1 MGRPKKCRKIDCT
14 PSAYYFKPR
23 GIPLINLE
31 EISLSL
37 DELEAVRLAD
47 LEGLY
52 HEDAAASMNVSR
64 ATFGRILADGR
75 GKIAEALIK
84 GKALRIETTESE
96 KNPPE

>member
-1 MGRPKKCRKIDCT
+1 MGRPKKCRRIDCT

-31 EISLSL
+31 ETSLSL

-52 HEDAAASMNVSR
+52 HENAAASMNVSR
-64 ATFGRILADGR
+64 ATFGRILSDGR
-75 GKIAEALIK
+75 RKIAEALIK
-84 GKALRIETTESE
+84 GKALRIETNAGT
-96 KNPPE
+96 KDQPQ

>member
-23 GIPLINLE
+23 GIPLVNLE
-31 EISLSL
+31 EICLSL

-64 ATFGRILADGR
+64 ATFGRILAEGR
-75 GKIAEALIK
+75 GKIAEALLK
-84 GKALRIETTESE
+84 GKALKIETSAEE
-96 KNPPE
+96 KDRPA